1 VSNALWTYPWDVA
14 DIGQEVVS
22 SELRELGFD
31 MISLATVYHAGRF
44 LQVRSPKRRAYFPE
58 DGTLYFR
65 PDASIWQGQAVQPLV
80 SSLAQ
85 EQDVLREM
93 IEARDA
99 GGLDV
104 SCWTVCLHN
113 SALGFANPDLVTRN
127 AFGDVNSYNLCP
139 ANPKAQAYV
148 SNLVRDISQNY
159 QPNRIELESPFFLGF
174 AHDYHHEKDMVGL
187 PPEGDFLMALC
198 FCEHCQAAGQAT
210 GLDMPALQAR
220 VRGLIDQMCTGDTPQ
235 RVCPDFP
242 ERGLDAFDFDA
253 ELRAYLDLRFDH
265 VNAVLE
271 QAKDAC
277 AATSELMLIDGQAGW
292 LGGSDHDAAADLGL
306 KVMLCAYDMGPEAA
320 EGLMS
325 YASRLPNGAGGQ
337 VGLRL
342 GYPEFS
348 GREDFA
354 QRIELLRRGG
364 ATGVNLYNYGL
375 VPKARL
381 DWVRGL
387 L

>member
-1 VSNALWTYPWDVA
+1 MWTYPWDIA
-14 DIGQEVVS
+14 DIGQKAVS

-85 EQDVLREM
+85 EQDVLRGM

-113 SALGFANPDLVTRN
+113 SALGFAKPDLVTRN
-127 AFGDVNSYNLCP
+127 AFGDANSYNLCP
-139 ANPKAQAYV
+139 ANPEAQAYV
-148 SNLVRDISQNY
+148 GNLVQDISRNY
-159 QPNRIELESPFFLGF
+159 QPNRIELESPNFLGF
-174 AHDYHHEKDMVGL
+174 AHEYHHEKDMVGL

-198 FCEHCQAAGQAT
+198 FCEHCQEAGQAA

-220 VRGLIDQMCTGDTPQ
+220 VRGLIDQMCTGGTPQ

-242 ERGLDAFDFDA
+242 ERGLDAFEFDA

-265 VNAVLE
+265 VKAVLA
-271 QAKDAC
+271 QAKEAC
-277 AATSELMLIDGQAGW
+277 APSSELMLIDGQAGW
-292 LGGSDHDAAADLGL
+292 LGGCDHKAAAELGL
-306 KVMLCAYDMGPEAA
+306 KVMLCAYDMGDEAA
-320 EGLMS
+320 LGLAS
-325 YASRLPNGAGGQ
+325 YASALPQNAGGQ

-342 GYPEFS
+342 GYPEFD
-348 GREDFA
+348 GAAAFA
-354 QRIELLRRGG
+354 ERIKLLRDNG

-381 DWVRGL
+381 DWVRGCL
-387 L
+387 

>member
-1 VSNALWTYPWDVA
+1 MSNALWTYPWDIA
-14 DIGQEVVS
+14 DIGQEAVS

-65 PDASIWQGQAVQPLV
+65 PDAAIWQGEAVQPLV

-85 EQDVLREM
+85 EQDVLRGV

-127 AFGDVNSYNLCP
+127 AFCDANSYNLCP

-148 SNLVRDISQNY
+148 SNLVRDIAQNY
-159 QPNRIELESPFFLGF
+159 QPNRIELESPNFLGF
-174 AHDYHHEKDMVGL
+174 AHEYHHEKDMVGL

-198 FCEHCQAAGQAT
+198 FCEHCQLAGQAA
-210 GLDMPALQAR
+210 GLDVGAIETR
-220 VRGLIDQMCTGDTPQ
+220 VKGLIDHMCEGDTPT
-235 RVCPDFP
+235 RVCADFP
-242 ERGLDAFDFDA
+242 ERGLDAFDLDP

-271 QAKDAC
+271 RAKEAC
-277 AATSELMLIDGQAGW
+277 VAATELMLVDGQTGW
-292 LGGSDHDAAADLGL
+292 IGGCDHIAAAELGL

-320 EGLMS
+320 QDLAHYAQGL
-325 YASRLPNGAGGQ
+325 PKEAGGQ

-342 GYPEFS
+342 GFPEFA
-348 GREDFA
+348 GREA
-354 QRIELLRRGG
+354 LAERINLLRSHGV
-364 ATGVNLYNYGL
+364 TGVNLYNYGL

-381 DWVRGL
+381 DWVRGCL
-387 L
+387 